1 MQLLLAIA
9 IVVGFLSWFLATFP
23 VPHAE
28 RVARGCFLVAA
39 IIVALGM
46 VGAPVAR

>member
-1 MQLLLAIA
+1 MNLILAIA
-9 IVVGFLSWFLATFP
+9 IVIGFLAWFLATFP

-39 IIVALGM
+39 IIVALGIAGSA
-46 VGAPVAR
+46 VGR